1 MQVRASSI
9 ALLLALAG
17 AVLLGLFAADAGR
30 AQSPS
35 LAQKVNAY
43 VGCINRLSER
53 SYDSR
58 ERYFSWVGKQGPT
71 GKERII
77 YGLYTIYDTSGCK
90 KNVEQANAVE
100 PRLAELEAAASA
112 YAAAVVALE
121 PLLKEADDYY
131 TQENYKDDRMAK
143 GRALH
148 PRLVAAWDAFAAA
161 DQKLR
166 ASLEVLQDKQAVER
180 LAEIESTEG
189 RKERY
194 HIEALMIQ
202 AKRVMRTES
211 ANPPDLTQITQ
222 ALADYE
228 AMVKATEEYA
238 ASNKGSKIG
247 SSFISAAKE
256 FLTTAKQL
264 MRRVRDKAPYS
275 SGDQMMLG
283 AGSGWMVEGSPA
295 RLTRDYNQLVDRYN
309 SGASF

>member
-1 MQVRASSI
+1 
-9 ALLLALAG
+9 
-17 AVLLGLFAADAGR
+17 
-30 AQSPS
+30 
-35 LAQKVNAY
+35 
-43 VGCINRLSER
+43 
-53 SYDSR
+53 
-58 ERYFSWVGKQGPT
+58 
-71 GKERII
+71 
-77 YGLYTIYDTSGCK
+77 
-90 KNVEQANAVE
+90 
-100 PRLAELEAAASA
+100 
-112 YAAAVVALE
+112 
-121 PLLKEADDYY
+121 
-131 TQENYKDDRMAK
+131 
-143 GRALH
+143 
-148 PRLVAAWDAFAAA
+148 
-161 DQKLR
+161 
-166 ASLEVLQDKQAVER
+166 
-180 LAEIESTEG
+180 
-189 RKERY
+189 
-194 HIEALMIQ
+194 
-202 AKRVMRTES
+202 MRTES

>member
-1 MQVRASSI
+1 MTSVSRLGLVFSTAI
-9 ALLLALAG
+9 LL
-17 AVLLGLFAADAGR
+17 LLGLFVADPGR

-35 LAQKVNAY
+35 LAPKINAY

-53 SYDSR
+53 SYASQA
-58 ERYFSWVGKQGPT
+58 RYFSWVGKEGPT
-71 GKERII
+71 GRERII

-90 KNVEQANAVE
+90 KNVEQANAAE
-100 PRLAELEAAASA
+100 PRLPELEAAASA

-131 TQENYKDDRMAK
+131 QQQNYKDDRMAK

-161 DQKLR
+161 DRKLR
-166 ASLEVLQDKQAVER
+166 AGLDVLQDKQAVER

-194 HIEALMIQ
+194 HIEALMIR

-211 ANPPDLTQITQ
+211 AAPSDLAQFTEAIG
-222 ALADYE
+222 DYE

-238 ASNKGSKIG
+238 AANKDGKIG
-247 SSFISAAKE
+247 SSFVGAAKT

-264 MRRVRDKAPYS
+264 MRRVRDKVPYS
-275 SGDQMMLG
+275 SGDKMMLD

-309 SGASF
+309 SGGRF